1 LRVNPLGTA
10 AAYCQAMTD
19 SGPRRA
25 GKRLL
30 VRSKPLLL
38 AALVA
43 LSLGLGACGG
53 SGSDSSSN
61 EAETAP
67 PAGEESSGGSG
78 VGETSESEPAPSGEA
93 AKSEKVEIV
102 EFSYGPDPVV
112 VQVGGKVTWQ
122 NEDTA
127 PHTATADD
135 GSFDTGTIEKGK
147 IGSATFKEPGT
158 FTYFCEI
165 HPTMHGT
172 VEVVE

>member
-1 LRVNPLGTA
+1 MGLK
-10 AAYCQAMTD
+10 
-19 SGPRRA
+19 S
-25 GKRLL
+25 LL
-30 VRSKPLLL
+30 A

-43 LSLGLGACGG
+43 LSLGLVACGS
-53 SGSDSSSN
+53 SGSDSTSS

-67 PAGEESSGGSG
+67 PASEEST
-78 VGETSESEPAPSGEA
+78 GEAESTESETAPSGEA

-102 EFSYGPDPVV
+102 EFTYQPDPVV
-112 VQVGGKVTWQ
+112 VQAGGKVTWQ
-122 NEDTA
+122 NQDTA

-147 IGSATFKEPGT
+147 LGSATFKEPGT

>member
-1 LRVNPLGTA
+1 
-10 AAYCQAMTD
+10 M
-19 SGPRRA
+19 S
-25 GKRLL
+25 
-30 VRSKPLLL
+30 SKPLLA

-43 LSLGLGACGG
+43 LSLGLVACGSG
-53 SGSDSSSN
+53 GSDSSST

-67 PAGEESSGGSG
+67 AGQESGTAEATE
-78 VGETSESEPAPSGEA
+78 GETSSEGETGSQPAPSGEA
-93 AKSEKVEIV
+93 SKSEKVQIV
-102 EFSYGPDPVV
+102 EFTYEPDPVV
-112 VQVGGKVTWQ
+112 VGVGGKVTWQ

-147 IGSATFKEPGT
+147 LGSATFKEAGT

>member
-1 LRVNPLGTA
+1 MGL
-10 AAYCQAMTD
+10 
-19 SGPRRA
+19 
-25 GKRLL
+25 
-30 VRSKPLLL
+30 KPLLL

-43 LSLGLGACGG
+43 LSLGLVACEDG
-53 SGSDSSSN
+53 GSDSTSS

-67 PAGEESSGGSG
+67 PASEETT
-78 VGETSESEPAPSGEA
+78 ETAEETESTESEPAPSGEA
-93 AKSEKVEIV
+93 KKSEKVEIV
-102 EFSYGPDPVV
+102 EFTYQPDPVV
-112 VQVGGKVTWQ
+112 VQVNGKVIWQ

-147 IGSATFKEPGT
+147 LGSATFKEPGT

>member
-1 LRVNPLGTA
+1 MEL
-10 AAYCQAMTD
+10 
-19 SGPRRA
+19 
-25 GKRLL
+25 
-30 VRSKPLLL
+30 KPLLV

-43 LSLGLGACGG
+43 LSLGLTACGG
-53 SGSDSSSN
+53 GGSDSTSS
-61 EAETAP
+61 EAAP
-67 PAGEESSGGSG
+67 PASEEATESPSGADAE
-78 VGETSESEPAPSGEA
+78 ETETESEPAPSGEA
-93 AKSEKVEIV
+93 QKSEKVEIV
-102 EFSYGPDPVV
+102 EFTYQPDPVV
-112 VQVGGKVTWQ
+112 VQAGGKVIWQ

-147 IGSATFKEPGT
+147 LGSATFKEAGT

>member
-1 LRVNPLGTA
+1 
-10 AAYCQAMTD
+10 MTD
-19 SGPRRA
+19 SNAGRRVT
-25 GKRLL
+25 GIYMGL
-30 VRSKPLLL
+30 KPLFL

-43 LSLGLGACGG
+43 LSLGLAACGD
-53 SGSDSSSN
+53 SGSSSTSEAESAVT
-61 EAETAP
+61 EAETGA
-67 PAGEESSGGSG
+67 EEATEEAEDAT
-78 VGETSESEPAPSGEA
+78 ETESEPAPSGEA
-93 AKSEKVEIV
+93 SKSEKVEIV
-102 EFSYGPDPVV
+102 EFTYQPDPVV

-122 NEDTA
+122 NQDTA

-147 IGSATFKEPGT
+147 IGSETFKEPGT

>member
-1 LRVNPLGTA
+1 
-10 AAYCQAMTD
+10 M
-19 SGPRRA
+19 S
-25 GKRLL
+25 
-30 VRSKPLLL
+30 SKPLLS

-43 LSLGLGACGG
+43 LSLGLVACGG
-53 SGSDSSSN
+53 SGSDSSSS

-67 PAGEESSGGSG
+67 AGQEAGESTE
-78 VGETSESEPAPSGEA
+78 GETGSEAGESTESEAAPSGEA
-93 AKSEKVEIV
+93 QKSEKVQIV
-102 EFSYGPDPVV
+102 EFSYEPDPVV
-112 VQVGGKVTWQ
+112 VQVGGKVIWQ

-147 IGSATFKEPGT
+147 LGSATFKDPGT